1 MKDSCQLPVV
11 SDLNRFSNLRL
22 EANGYVVMT
31 NKTAQWFLWAVAMVM
46 FTALS
51 LSGHWNWLGMAI
63 MAVAVIWYTVVP
75 KAHSR
80 QQ

>member
-1 MKDSCQLPVV
+1 MSVV
-11 SDLNRFSNLRL
+11 SSQLIYGAAFDERTQEASRGVIMKSN
-22 EANGYVVMT
+22 VT
-31 NKTAQWFLWAVAMVM
+31 QWILWAVAMVM
-46 FTALS
+46 FTALT

-75 KAHSR
+75 KGHSR